1 MSKLWSPE
9 QTEFCNRMIW
19 KYVRSYTAE
28 KNIQVSA
35 DRLEDYVQ
43 SVWLSLSEFKW
54 KHPDR
59 EITAGLI
66 ERMVKTTFID
76 QIRKDVRD
84 TSDNIDD
91 LTNREDDPDTGDA
104 LTSHS
109 SDVYKATELKSLLND
124 LPDKFDPDYEL
135 QRKYLMWFLEKEGI
149 EDFGIHPE
157 VTKDQDGYT
166 DNALARYLGFP
177 GTSSSRYKRFKSD
190 MQNLIR
196 TYYGRKS

>member
-66 ERMVKTTFID
+66 ERMVKTKYVEGEADAKVFDLLLASTAWDFAD
-76 QIRKDVRD
+76 VYSNNLEGPRELVWRAAFRKQESSNDRCGQYETQINE
-84 TSDNIDD
+84 NIDK
-91 LTNREDDPDTGDA
+91 LI
-104 LTSHS
+104 
-109 SDVYKATELKSLLND
+109 K
-124 LPDKFDPDYEL
+124 
-135 QRKYLMWFLEKEGI
+135 WLEE
-149 EDFGIHPE
+149 H
-157 VTKDQDGYT
+157 QY
-166 DNALARYLGFP
+166 
-177 GTSSSRYKRFKSD
+177 
-190 MQNLIR
+190 
-196 TYYGRKS
+196 